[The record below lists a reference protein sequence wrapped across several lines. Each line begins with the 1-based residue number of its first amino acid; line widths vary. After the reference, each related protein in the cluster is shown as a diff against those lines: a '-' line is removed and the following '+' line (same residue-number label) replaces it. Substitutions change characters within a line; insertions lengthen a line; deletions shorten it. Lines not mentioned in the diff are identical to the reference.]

1 MKKTTT
7 RKSKKVITYRQFRTY
22 RYPNAAE
29 PGYHLQKVL
38 DWALAAAI
46 SLGTVTTLFFMFT
59 LG

>member
-1 MKKTTT
+1 MKKA
-7 RKSKKVITYRQFRTY
+7 SQSFKKVIPHRQFRQY

-29 PGYHLQKVL
+29 PGYHLQKAV